1 MYKVAVV
8 GDKDS
13 VLPFMAIGIE
23 VFSVENSE
31 EAKKTVDTLAYN
43 DYGVIF
49 ITEQAAVE
57 IEETIE
63 RYNKMITPSII
74 LIPGNKGSLG
84 VGKKRIKDN
93 VQKAIGINIL

>member
-13 VLPFMAIGIE
+13 VLPFMALGLE
-23 VFSVENSE
+23 VFSVSGSD

-43 DYGVIF
+43 NYGVIF
-49 ITEQAAVE
+49 ITEQAAAP
-57 IEETIE
+57 IPETIE

-84 VGKKRIKDN
+84 IGKKRIKDN

>member
-13 VLPFMAIGIE
+13 VLPFMALGLE
-23 VFSVENSE
+23 VFSVSNND
-31 EAKKTVDTLAYN
+31 EAKKTIDTLAYN
-43 DYGVIF
+43 NYGVIF
-49 ITEQAAVE
+49 ITEQAAAP
-57 IEETIE
+57 ISETIE

-84 VGKKRIKDN
+84 IGKKRIKDN

>member
-13 VLPFMAIGIE
+13 VLPFMALGLE
-23 VFSVENSE
+23 VFSVSDSDET
-31 EAKKTVDTLAYN
+31 KKTVDTLAYN
-43 DYGVIF
+43 NYGVIF
-49 ITEQAAVE
+49 ITEQAAAP
-57 IEETIE
+57 IPETIE

-84 VGKKRIKDN
+84 IGKKRIKDN